1 MNKIILTGR
10 LTKDPEIRYTQKG
23 KVVAQFTLAVD
34 RPFTNQDGQR
44 EADFINNV
52 AWGKTAEVIGNHVHK
67 GHKILSE
74 GRLQIR
80 QYTDKNGAKR
90 YATEV
95 IVNNIEF
102 LERKQQ
108 AGGLRPQ
115 NHRPMVTLKVLPKG
129 SSQALNSTKKSHFK
143 EAAA

>member
-108 AGGLRPQ
+108 AGGTTAAEPPADGNFESFAEGQ
-115 NHRPMVTLKVLPKG
+115 QSG
-129 SSQALNSTKKSHFK
+129 FK
-143 EAAA
+143 FDEEIPF

>member
-108 AGGLRPQ
+108 AGGTTAAPADGNFESFAEGQ
-115 NHRPMVTLKVLPKG
+115 QSG
-129 SSQALNSTKKSHFK
+129 FK
-143 EAAA
+143 FDEEIPF